1 MRHKTQHKAEGQSIV
16 EMALLMPFLLMVLFG
31 IIEFG
36 YYIYNFS
43 TVYQAARNGAE
54 VAAGAPPHPEYVS
67 PVRTPPYIQD
77 DETDCIDSI
86 IAASLDTFALEDE
99 NTLEREQVTITY
111 PEYAYDPT
119 SDPDS
124 PEFLSPNN
132 RRRIGYP
139 IEVTVE
145 YQIEPLTPLWH
156 FVPLGNSGVMTVTA
170 TTRRSIEAF
179 DRDPSNPNLSS
190 CKPWIDP

>member
-1 MRHKTQHKAEGQSIV
+1 MRQKTEGQSIV
-16 EMALLMPFLLMVLFG
+16 EMALLMPLLLMIMFG

-36 YYIYNFS
+36 YYIYNFA

-54 VAAGAPPHPEYVS
+54 VAAGAPPHPQYVS
-67 PVRTPPYIQD
+67 PIRTPPYLED
-77 DETDCIDSI
+77 ADTSCISSI
-86 IAASLDTFALEDE
+86 IDASLETFALEDAT
-99 NTLEREQVTITY
+99 TLEREQVTISY

-124 PEFLSPNN
+124 PEFLSADQ

-145 YQIEPLTPLWH
+145 YTIEPLTPLWH
-156 FVPLGNSGVMTVTA
+156 FVPLGNEGVFTVEA
-170 TTRRSIEAF
+170 TTRRSIEGF
-179 DRDPSNPNLSS
+179 DRDPSNANLFS
-190 CKPWIDP
+190 CKPWPAP